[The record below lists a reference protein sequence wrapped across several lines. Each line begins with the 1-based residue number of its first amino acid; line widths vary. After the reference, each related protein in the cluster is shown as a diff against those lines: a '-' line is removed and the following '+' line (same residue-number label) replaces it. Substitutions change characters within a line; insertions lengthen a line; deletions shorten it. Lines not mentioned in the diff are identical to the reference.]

1 MANYRRE
8 RRTSR
13 WSVLISGVIHL
24 VLIGI
29 LVFFAAR
36 EGMLGK
42 QMKKIAVEIVRKE
55 KPPEK
60 LPEKPPEKPKERPAE
75 TKPSQEAAKAEP
87 PKPLPAAA
95 PPREVPKTTGS
106 APPPVATAAPAMA
119 PPAVDVPAFDFEGGK
134 AVETTS
140 DPNVLYK
147 GFMEYTLRSR
157 WNRPEGIADSYYVA
171 EVEVTLDREGR
182 LLSSAWKKGSGDTR
196 WDNSVKKALADTGSI
211 GRPPP
216 TGFPEKV
223 VVRFDVQVA
232 TEIGSE

>member
-1 MANYRRE
+1 MADYRRE

-13 WSVLISGVIHL
+13 WSVLISGVVHL

-29 LVFFAAR
+29 LVFLAAR

-42 QMKKIAVEIVRKE
+42 QMKKIAVEIVHKE
-55 KPPEK
+55 KP
-60 LPEKPPEKPKERPAE
+60 PEKPPEKPREKPPE
-75 TKPSQEAAKAEP
+75 TKPSQEAVKAEA
-87 PKPLPAAA
+87 PKSVPA
-95 PPREVPKTTGS
+95 PPREAPKTAGA
-106 APPPVATAAPAMA
+106 APPPAATVAPAAA

-147 GFMEYTLRSR
+147 GFVEYTLRAH
-157 WNRPEGIADSYYVA
+157 WNRPEDIADSSYVA
-171 EVEVTLDREGR
+171 EVEVTVDREGR
-182 LLSSAWKKGSGDTR
+182 LLSTAWQKGSGDAR

-216 TGFPEKV
+216 KGFPEKV

-232 TEIGSE
+232 TEIGIE

>member
-1 MANYRRE
+1 M
-8 RRTSR
+8 
-13 WSVLISGVIHL
+13 ISGVIHL

-60 LPEKPPEKPKERPAE
+60 PPEKPREKQVE
-75 TKPSQEAAKAEP
+75 TKPAQEAVKTET
-87 PKPLPAAA
+87 PKPAPV
-95 PPREVPKTTGS
+95 PPREVAKTTA
-106 APPPVATAAPAMA
+106 APPPAATAAPAMA

-134 AVETTS
+134 TVETTS

-147 GFMEYTLRSR
+147 GFVEYTLRSR
-157 WNRPEGIADSYYVA
+157 WNRPEGIADSSYVA

-182 LLSSAWKKGSGDTR
+182 LLSSAWTKGSGDTR
-196 WDNSVKKALADTGSI
+196 WDNSVRKALADTGSI

-216 TGFPEKV
+216 KGFPEKV
-223 VVRFDVQVA
+223 LVRFDVQVA
-232 TEIGSE
+232 TEIGIE